1 VVKLD
6 VILVILGD
14 AVGGGGKPVW
24 ASVDCKLSVVTKND
38 SAAVSDTR
46 NNTYAIFNKSIM

>member
-1 VVKLD
+1 LD
-6 VILVILGD
+6 VILVILGE

-24 ASVDCKLSVVTKND
+24 ASDDCKFSVVTKND

-46 NNTYAIFNKSIM
+46 NNINAIFNKSSM